1 MTQTRI
7 ATGGRAGA
15 GKDFILKILTQYKAG
30 NGRSARPVAISG
42 FGDLVKADFLE
53 HFKRVGERADW
64 QSWGQLRRAQ
74 SEDYWLT
81 AAVRWADSLGG
92 DCVVGFSGVRF
103 PNELSFLQDHDF
115 RVGLI
120 RAPKHVRTNRLYE
133 RDGYWWPEE
142 KLNHI
147 TETSLDLIPLD
158 QWNFIVENR

>member
-15 GKDFILKILTQYKAG
+15 GKDFILNILTQYQAG

-42 FGDLVKADFLE
+42 FGNLVKADYVE
-53 HFKRVGERADW
+53 TFKRLGTRADW

-74 SEDYWLT
+74 SEDYWLR

-103 PNELSFLQDHDF
+103 PNELSFLQDNGF
-115 RVGLI
+115 RVGLVQ
-120 RAPKHVRTNRLYE
+120 APKEVRVKRLYE
-133 RDGYWWPEE
+133 RDGYVWSEE
-142 KLNHI
+142 KLNHV

-158 QWNFIVENR
+158 LWDFVISNG